1 MWVSERSM
9 LKVNVPVSARV
20 RARYRAVRRYQHHK
34 RRRHADAN
42 DDGFHLT
49 PPCRAYRVTIGL

>member
-9 LKVNVPVSARV
+9 LKVTVPVSARV
-20 RARYRAVRRYQHHK
+20 RARYCAGRRYQHHK
-34 RRRHADAN
+34 RRRHADGN

-49 PPCRAYRVTIGL
+49 PPLRSLSVTIGL